1 MEQRSAI
8 RGHVLILGATS
19 DVAVA
24 LAAKYASEKFS
35 LTLAGRDQQ
44 RLTVIAGDL
53 EIRYRVPVSIVPFDA
68 IDFRSHEVFYNGIS
82 PRPDVVI
89 CVFGLLGEQIAAQS
103 DWRACATIIDSNYTG
118 AVSILNVVA
127 NDFETRK
134 SGVIVGISS
143 VAGDRGRQSN
153 YIYGSAKAGF
163 TAYLSGL
170 RNRLFKSNVHVLT
183 VKPGFMRT
191 RMIEGLKTPAPL
203 TASPEA
209 VAEKIYRAADRK
221 SNVIYVF
228 PIWRLIMLVICMIPE
243 GIFKKLKL

>member
-1 MEQRSAI
+1 MDQPSEL

-35 LTLAGRDQQ
+35 LVLAGRDEQ
-44 RLTVIAGDL
+44 RLSVIAGDL
-53 EIRYRVPVSIVPFDA
+53 HIRYRVPVSIAFFDA
-68 IDFRSHEVFYNGIS
+68 IEFKSHEVFYNSIS
-82 PRPDVVI
+82 PRPDIVI
-89 CVFGLLGEQIAAQS
+89 CVFGLLGDQVLAQT

-127 NDFETRK
+127 NDFESRK

-153 YIYGSAKAGF
+153 YLYGSAKAGF

-170 RNRLFKSNVHVLT
+170 RNRLFRSGVHVLT

-203 TASPEA
+203 TAAPEA
-209 VAEKIYRAADRK
+209 VAKNIYRAVERK

-228 PIWRLIMLVICMIPE
+228 PIWRLIMLIICMIPE